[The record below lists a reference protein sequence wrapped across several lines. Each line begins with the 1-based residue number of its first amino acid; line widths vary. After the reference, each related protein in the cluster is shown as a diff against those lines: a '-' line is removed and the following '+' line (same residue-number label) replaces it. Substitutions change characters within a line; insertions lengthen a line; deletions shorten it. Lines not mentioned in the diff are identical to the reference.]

1 MDLNETERKQFKHIT
16 VKVSYDTGLHV
27 GFLESRDPN
36 FEIWANVQVTSCKC
50 CTHRKKPPEYNPIY
64 FLILPLPQ
72 KLNTCEYKPMCPCF
86 ESSLF
91 IG

>member
-1 MDLNETERKQFKHIT
+1 MDLNETERKRFKHIT

-36 FEIWANVQVTSCKC
+36 FEIWANVQVTSYKC